1 MIPYKRIAKDALVNW
16 NGLSEA
22 EATIIASIQSVD
34 TLEKQV
40 YAMGSVTH
48 AVEGLARELSLTE
61 EEQKEFLDAVVNG
74 PEDSPIFG
82 KVSEKAEDFTPEQ
95 ELSVLAFIH
104 DEWVVSKSDE
114 KTFNRKVEKNKLRQY
129 APSELIGFNEVESYL
144 IFLEPVLKSVG
155 VKIDKKDLID
165 TYHKSVTDYLET
177 MGINN
182 KDDLQGTLSSGRLYY
197 PILPAELDSR
207 LSEHIPEMT
216 DQMIN
221 NWKEK
226 DNESFEIFKSRSKD
240 NSFNM

>member
-1 MIPYKRIAKDALVNW
+1 MTPYREVVKKALMEW
-16 NGLSEA
+16 FQKPEA
-22 EATIIASIQSVD
+22 EATIRAN
-34 TLEKQV
+34 
-40 YAMGSVTH
+40 MGTVEGIDKKIDALDSVTA
-48 AVEGLARELSLTE
+48 AVEGVSRELSLTE

-74 PEDSPIFG
+74 PEDSPIFS
-82 KVSEKAEDFTPEQ
+82 KVSEKVEDFTPEQ
-95 ELSVLAFIH
+95 ELSVLVYIH
-104 DEWVVSKSDE
+104 DKWVVSKSDE
-114 KTFNRKVEKNKLRQY
+114 TTFNEKVEKNKLRQY

-182 KDDLQGTLSSGRLYY
+182 KDDLQETLSSGRLYY

>member
-1 MIPYKRIAKDALVNW
+1 MTPYREVAKNALMEW
-16 NGLSEA
+16 FQKPEA
-22 EATIIASIQSVD
+22 EAAIRANMGTVEGIDKKIDA
-34 TLEKQV
+34 L
-40 YAMGSVTH
+40 GSVTA
-48 AVEGLARELSLTE
+48 AVEGVSRELSLTE

-74 PEDSPIFG
+74 PEDSPIFS
-82 KVSEKAEDFTPEQ
+82 KVSEKAGDFTPEQ

-104 DEWVVSKSDE
+104 DKWVVSKSDE
-114 KTFNRKVEKNKLRQY
+114 TTFNEKVEKNKLRQY
-129 APSELIGFNEVESYL
+129 APSELIGFNEVKSYL

-182 KDDLQGTLSSGRLYY
+182 KDDLQETLSSGRLYY
-197 PILPAELDSR
+197 PILTAELDSR